1 MSGIVG
7 RLACALLLAL
17 ALPAWS
23 APDPLPKEVQDFVTR
38 RESCD
43 HWRGEDGYD
52 AERQKDIDWSLCQAC
67 TGTDAELTRLKRKYR
82 GSVPVTQA
90 LAGFE
95 PRIEPADK
103 AARARFCQTTRKPD
117 WE

>member
-1 MSGIVG
+1 MSGRFV
-7 RLACALLLAL
+7 AALLLA
-17 ALPAWS
+17 AAAQAGAAPA
-23 APDPLPKEVQDFVTR
+23 PLPKEVQAFVDK

-67 TGTDAELTRLKRKYR
+67 TGTDAELARLQRKHR
-82 GSVPVTQA
+82 GNARVAAA

-103 AARARFCQTTRKPD
+103 ADRARFCKTTRKPD